1 MTSDGGKCHNLTPP
15 IPDLLTNSKPPKH
28 RIKVICMGVS
38 FLAHDLADAVMRRCR
53 NCRCRWLRAA
63 PPLATAPIGEE
74 GRPFCIPTKLTVTP
88 PPPHPPPLPPRVPH

>member
-38 FLAHDLADAVMRRCR
+38 FLAHDLADAVMRRAGMNVGKR
-53 NCRCRWLRAA
+53 VMPA
-63 PPLATAPIGEE
+63 PHCTDDE
-74 GRPFCIPTKLTVTP
+74 
-88 PPPHPPPLPPRVPH
+88 